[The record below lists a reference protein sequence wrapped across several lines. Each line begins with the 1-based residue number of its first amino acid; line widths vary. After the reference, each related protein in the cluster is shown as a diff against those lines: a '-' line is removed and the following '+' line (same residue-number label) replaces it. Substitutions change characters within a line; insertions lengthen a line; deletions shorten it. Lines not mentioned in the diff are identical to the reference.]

1 MELSGNLLTLDSINL
16 TGTLSTTPVII
27 SDNTTLSTKSLVL
40 ANSSSGNIILT
51 LPNTM
56 TGKRYYI
63 KKNSHLNK
71 VILYGGGNNI
81 DNASSITLN
90 SSSGNTYPSIS
101 VFSDDNQWYVEN
113 IEGQVSYPSSINN
126 NVTLPF
132 DGHHAHIDTS
142 SNNVMLRLDRAT
154 EGSGD
159 HIFTKT
165 PDSYSA
171 YISGG
176 GNTING
182 SALME
187 ITGSAPVTLSRNGDS
202 WTSSSSSL
210 SLPFGDNLIAYFPFK
225 ETTASENL
233 IDLKD
238 GHVMV
243 PHSRNNHNLDV
254 DGVVGSGYEKLNSV
268 TGAKPYTINLSSE
281 ATNSDQWSI
290 SFWYKVKSAP
300 TNSNEYSYLLFKNY
314 VGNPDEQGKSRM
326 FYRWGGHN
334 SLNYHAFNNTS
345 GTDLNTVQNIATQTW
360 IHVVLNYN
368 GTTFTIVINNNPELT
383 NSDSYTNPIIHELDF
398 FGSGGTS
405 AILFDELYFLN
416 RALTTDEIQLLYSVA
431 NP

>member
-1 MELSGNLLTLDSINL
+1 M
-16 TGTLSTTPVII
+16 
-27 SDNTTLSTKSLVL
+27 
-40 ANSSSGNIILT
+40 
-51 LPNTM
+51 
-56 TGKRYYI
+56 
-63 KKNSHLNK
+63 
-71 VILYGGGNNI
+71 
-81 DNASSITLN
+81 
-90 SSSGNTYPSIS
+90 
-101 VFSDDNQWYVEN
+101 FSDDNQWYVEN

-126 NVTLPF
+126 DMTLPS

-171 YISGG
+171 YISGE

-187 ITGSAPVTLSRNGDS
+187 ITGNDPVTLSRNGDS
-202 WTSSSSSL
+202 WSSSSSSL

-238 GHVMV
+238 GYGMV
-243 PHSRNNHNLDV
+243 PHSRNNNNLDV
-254 DGVVGSGYEKLNSV
+254 DGVVGSGYEKLTSV
-268 TGAKPYTINLSSE
+268 ITSKPYTIDLSSE

-300 TNSNEYSYLLFKNY
+300 LNNNYHGYNLFKNY
-314 VGNPDEQGKSRM
+314 SGNIDQPGKSRM
-326 FYRWGGHN
+326 FHRWSDNVLIYTAFSNHTGGTTSN
-334 SLNYHAFNNTS
+334 LARNT
-345 GTDLNTVQNIATQTW
+345 IETQTW
-360 IHVVLNYN
+360 TYVVLNYN
-368 GTTFTIVINNNPELT
+368 GTTFTIVINNNLALT
-383 NSDSYTNPIIHELDF
+383 KSDSYTNPIIHEMGLLA
-398 FGSGGTS
+398 SGGTQ